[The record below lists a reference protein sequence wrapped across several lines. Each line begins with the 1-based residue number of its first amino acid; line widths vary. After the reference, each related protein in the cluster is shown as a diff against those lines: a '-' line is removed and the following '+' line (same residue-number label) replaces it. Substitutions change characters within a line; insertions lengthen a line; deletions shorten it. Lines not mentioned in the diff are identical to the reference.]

1 MNVTLGCSKLCV
13 ALSLGAVMCFGS
25 PVHQHLI
32 ADEGGVASP
41 ANTIASASATAS
53 ATVSA
58 TVSATASAT
67 STTSATI
74 AVPRGIA
81 LPVRPGEPRAEDEPT
96 AVNEQDGT
104 GALVPKNATSPV
116 SVRDLEVTGSET
128 PLPKSTPEEMS
139 EVWEIST
146 RHLPDRFRCINTDN
160 PGFDVHRFE
169 CGRGWV
175 RDSLDEALADDG
187 RLPILYVHGNF
198 MERNNSL
205 NRVLIINNYLKP
217 RASRPYRLIMFSWP
231 SQRESKPL
239 HDVFENAESAECQAL
254 YVAWLLEKLGRHSQV
269 SVLGFSFGAR
279 SVTGALHLAS
289 GGSIPGF
296 AHRSVA
302 PDEAVQSVYR
312 VGLVAP
318 ALDRTWLMTN
328 GKHRMALDRVDAM
341 VNLYNSKDPIL
352 RRFRFLDGGA
362 RPVAAGFAGFVGLS
376 GSSDPRVT
384 VPLAGQSKIRQYDC
398 GSVIGTTHSEKSYY
412 GECPYFG
419 TVLDTL
425 LWNESIGSCI
435 SQ

>member
-13 ALSLGAVMCFGS
+13 AVSLVAVMCFATS
-25 PVHQHLI
+25 IHKHSL
-32 ADEGGVASP
+32 ADEGIDASP
-41 ANTIASASATAS
+41 AITTATATADTIEAAIVVPS
-53 ATVSA
+53 DIAAPVDVKELNRVGTMDPENGATRIS
-58 TVSATASAT
+58 
-67 STTSATI
+67 
-74 AVPRGIA
+74 
-81 LPVRPGEPRAEDEPT
+81 VREPD
-96 AVNEQDGT
+96 
-104 GALVPKNATSPV
+104 V
-116 SVRDLEVTGSET
+116 SVAEAS
-128 PLPKSTPEEMS
+128 LPKIGSDEMS

-175 RDSLDEALADDG
+175 RDTLDAALTEDG

-205 NRVLIINNYLKP
+205 NRVLIINNYLKL
-217 RASRPYRLIMFSWP
+217 RTGRPYRLIMFSWP

-289 GGSIPGF
+289 GGSIAGF

-302 PDEAVQSVYR
+302 PDEGVQSVYR
-312 VGLVAP
+312 IGLVAP

-425 LWNESIGSCI
+425 LWKESIGSCI

>member
-1 MNVTLGCSKLCV
+1 MNVTRGCSKLCIAISLCALICIGSTNHPPV
-13 ALSLGAVMCFGS
+13 LAAEGNEASGALSSGALSESV
-25 PVHQHLI
+25 
-32 ADEGGVASP
+32 
-41 ANTIASASATAS
+41 ATAT
-53 ATVSA
+53 AT
-58 TVSATASAT
+58 
-67 STTSATI
+67 ATI
-74 AVPRGIA
+74 AVPARVDLRSA
-81 LPVRPGEPRAEDEPT
+81 VEDR
-96 AVNEQDGT
+96 
-104 GALVPKNATSPV
+104 S
-116 SVRDLEVTGSET
+116 RSET
-128 PLPKSTPEEMS
+128 EQPKHESSSATFADPNFSSDELG

-146 RHLPDRFRCINTDN
+146 RHLPDRFRCINNDN

-175 RDSLDEALADDG
+175 RDSLDKALVDDG
-187 RLPILYVHGNF
+187 RLPIIYVHGNF

-217 RASRPYRLIMFSWP
+217 RAGRPYRLIMFSWP

-239 HDVFENAESAECQAL
+239 HDVFENAESAECQSL
-254 YVAWLLEKLGRHSQV
+254 YVAWLLEKLGRHSEV

-302 PDEAVQSVYR
+302 PEDGVQSIYR

-362 RPVAAGFAGFVGLS
+362 RPVAAGFAGFVGLTA
-376 GSSDPRVT
+376 SSDPRVT

-425 LWNESIGSCI
+425 LWKETIGSCI

>member
-1 MNVTLGCSKLCV
+1 VL
-13 ALSLGAVMCFGS
+13 CFGS
-25 PVHQHLI
+25 FIHQRLL
-32 ADEGGVASP
+32 ADVGVDAS
-41 ANTIASASATAS
+41 TATAP
-53 ATVSA
+53 ATATAATAATLAVPNSTAVPSNLGNVARKNASNTESVRDAEVSA
-58 TVSATASAT
+58 TESS
-67 STTSATI
+67 
-74 AVPRGIA
+74 
-81 LPVRPGEPRAEDEPT
+81 LPDISSEDM
-96 AVNEQDGT
+96 A
-104 GALVPKNATSPV
+104 
-116 SVRDLEVTGSET
+116 
-128 PLPKSTPEEMS
+128 

-160 PGFDVHRFE
+160 PGFDVHRYD
-169 CGRGWV
+169 GRRGWM
-175 RDSLDEALADDG
+175 RDSLDAALGDDG

-198 MERNNSL
+198 MERSNSL
-205 NRVLIINNYLKP
+205 NRALIINNYLKP
-217 RASRPYRLIMFSWP
+217 RAGRPYRLIMFSWP

-254 YVAWLLEKLGRHSQV
+254 YVAWLLERLGRHSQV

-302 PDEAVQSVYR
+302 PDDGVQSVYR

-352 RRFRFLDGGA
+352 RRFRFLDGGS

-376 GSSDPRVT
+376 GTSDPRVT

-425 LWNESIGSCI
+425 LWKESIGSCI

>member
-1 MNVTLGCSKLCV
+1 MNVTLGCSKLCIAISLCAVVCIGSTIHQPLLAVEGNESTGALPSGALPSGELPSVKLSERV
-13 ALSLGAVMCFGS
+13 AA
-25 PVHQHLI
+25 
-32 ADEGGVASP
+32 
-41 ANTIASASATAS
+41 ASAT
-53 ATVSA
+53 
-58 TVSATASAT
+58 
-67 STTSATI
+67 ATI
-74 AVPRGIA
+74 AVPARVDLQSA
-81 LPVRPGEPRAEDEPT
+81 VEDR
-96 AVNEQDGT
+96 
-104 GALVPKNATSPV
+104 S
-116 SVRDLEVTGSET
+116 RSET
-128 PLPKSTPEEMS
+128 EESDHASASVSTSVAVADSNGSAEELC

-146 RHLPDRFRCINTDN
+146 RHLPDRFRCINNDN

-175 RDSLDEALADDG
+175 RDSLDRALADDG
-187 RLPILYVHGNF
+187 RLPIIYVHGNF

-217 RASRPYRLIMFSWP
+217 RAGRPYRLIMFSWP

-239 HDVFENAESAECQAL
+239 HDVFENAESAECQSL
-254 YVAWLLEKLGRHSQV
+254 YVAWILEKLGRHPEV

-302 PDEAVQSVYR
+302 PEDGVQSVYR

-328 GKHRMALDRVDAM
+328 GKHRMALERVDAM

-362 RPVAAGFAGFVGLS
+362 RPVAAGFAGFVGLT

-425 LWNESIGSCI
+425 LWKETIGSCI